1 MSSVFSDVP
10 GPKAIVRNRLLAAVA
25 VLVVAGVLTFV
36 ACRLGAT
43 GQFSEQKWR
52 VFSYPQVWDQIGG
65 ATLRTLMAF
74 GLGAI
79 ISLVIGFGLALGRMS
94 DHRWLS
100 RTFAFVTEILRAIPV
115 LVLMMIMY
123 YGLPVIGQTWVTP
136 FTAVVTAV
144 SVYSGAVLA
153 EVFRTG
159 VEAVARGQSEA
170 AYALGFRKTA
180 VMRLVLLPQAVRAML
195 PVIVAQM
202 VVVLKDTALGFVITY
217 QELLYLGKLVG
228 SSASYS
234 SPIIPAAIVVGSI
247 YISLCLVLAGIAKL
261 LEVRLRSALKSS
273 GGVKPADHPGGRD
286 VPDTRQVLAARG
298 V

>member
-1 MSSVFSDVP
+1 MSSVFSDLP
-10 GPKAIVRNRLLAAVA
+10 GPRAIARNRLLAAVA
-25 VLVVAGVLTFV
+25 TLLVIAVLAFI
-36 ACRLGAT
+36 AYRLAVT

-52 VFSYPQVWDQIGG
+52 VFSYPQVWEQIGA
-65 ATLRTLMAF
+65 ATTRTLSAF
-74 GLGAI
+74 GLGAAF
-79 ISLVIGFGLALGRMS
+79 SLALGFGLALGRMS
-94 DHRWLS
+94 DRPWLS
-100 RTFAFVTEILRAIPV
+100 KCFAFITEVLRAIPV

-159 VEAVARGQSEA
+159 VESVPRGQSEA
-170 AYALGFRKTA
+170 AYAIGFRKNS

-234 SPIIPAAIVVGSI
+234 SPIIPAALVVGSI
-247 YISLCLVLAGIAKL
+247 YISLCLLLAGIAKY
-261 LEVRLRSALKSS
+261 LEVRLSSNPKSKD
-273 GGVKPADHPGGRD
+273 VKPSAD
-286 VPDTRQVLAARG
+286 AASAIHALSIK
-298 V
+298 

>member
-1 MSSVFSDVP
+1 MSNVFSDLP
-10 GPKAIVRNRLLAAVA
+10 GPKAVARNRFLAIVA
-25 VLVVAGVLTFV
+25 VVVVLGVLGFI
-36 ACRLGAT
+36 AYRLAVT

-52 VFSYPQVWDQIGG
+52 VFSYPQVWEQIGA
-65 ATLRTLMAF
+65 ATLRTLSAF
-74 GLGAI
+74 GLGAVF
-79 ISLVIGFGLALGRMS
+79 SLGIGFGLALGRMS
-94 DHRWLS
+94 DNPWIS
-100 RTFAFVTEILRAIPV
+100 RCFAFITEVLRAIPV

-123 YGLPVIGQTWVTP
+123 YGLPVVGQTWVTP

-159 VEAVARGQSEA
+159 VDAVPRGQSEA
-170 AYALGFRKTA
+170 AYAIGFRKTA
-180 VMRLVLLPQAVRAML
+180 VMRLVLLPQAIRAML

-234 SPIIPAAIVVGSI
+234 SPIIPAALVVGSI
-247 YISLCLVLAGIAKL
+247 YICLCLLLAGVAKY
-261 LEVRLRSALKSS
+261 LEVRLKSNPKS
-273 GGVKPADHPGGRD
+273 KDVKPSAD
-286 VPDTRQVLAARG
+286 LASGLPALAIK
-298 V
+298 

>member
-1 MSSVFSDVP
+1 MSSVFSDIP
-10 GPKAIVRNRLLAAVA
+10 GPKAIVRNRLLAVLA
-25 VLVVAGVLTFV
+25 VLVVAGVV
-36 ACRLGAT
+36 AFIGYRLQVT

-52 VFSYPQVWDQIGG
+52 VFSFPQVWEQIGA
-65 ATLRTLMAF
+65 ATGRTLLAF
-74 GLGAI
+74 GVGAVA
-79 ISLVIGFGLALGRMS
+79 SLVIGFGLAVGRLS
-94 DHRWLS
+94 DHRLVS
-100 RTFAFVTEILRAIPV
+100 GIFALVTEVLRAIPV

-159 VEAVARGQSEA
+159 VESVPRGQSEA

-180 VMRLVLLPQAVRAML
+180 VMRLILLPQAVRAML

-228 SSASYS
+228 SSASYG
-234 SPIIPAAIVVGSI
+234 SPIIPAALVVGSI
-247 YISLCLVLAGIAKL
+247 YIGLCLLLAGIAKL
-261 LEVRLRSALKSS
+261 LEVRLRASPKADPGMPPTAAPGAVPAL
-273 GGVKPADHPGGRD
+273 
-286 VPDTRQVLAARG
+286 LANE
-298 V
+298 

>member
-1 MSSVFSDVP
+1 MSSVFSDLP
-10 GPKAIVRNRLLAAVA
+10 GPRAVVRNRLLAVIA
-25 VLVVAGVLTFV
+25 VLVVAAFITFIGY
-36 ACRLGAT
+36 RLAVT

-52 VFSYPQVWDQIGG
+52 VFSFPQVWEQIGA
-65 ATLRTLMAF
+65 ATGRTLLAF
-74 GLGAI
+74 SVGAVA
-79 ISLVIGFGLALGRMS
+79 SLVIGFGLALGRLS
-94 DHRWLS
+94 DHRLVS
-100 RTFAFVTEILRAIPV
+100 GTFAFVTEVLRAIPV

-144 SVYSGAVLA
+144 SLYSGAVLA

-159 VEAVARGQSEA
+159 VDAVPRGQPEA

-234 SPIIPAAIVVGSI
+234 SPIIPAAMVVGSI
-247 YISLCLVLAGIAKL
+247 YIGLCLILAGIAKL
-261 LEVRLRSALKSS
+261 LEVRLKSS
-273 GGVKPADHPGGRD
+273 PKSDGTAKAATLPNRVPA
-286 VPDTRQVLAARG
+286 LIAEE
-298 V
+298 